1 MSLIVLPPSAFN
13 QGPGKAKMGKKLST
27 KTRPTSVRK
36 ILRRLHHLLQ
46 ILPTSKR
53 RMLYERLREKVA
65 NDILAVMQETET
77 PLEMLAAVMGLKKA
91 EMREWIWERDLT
103 LSELSRMLNKLD
115 SEAYFII
122 RPRKLRGDL

>member
-1 MSLIVLPPSAFN
+1 MMREILMV
-13 QGPGKAKMGKKLST
+13 KT
-27 KTRPTSVRK
+27 KPISVRK
-36 ILRRLHHLLQ
+36 TLRRLHQVLQ

-65 NDILAVMQETET
+65 NDILAIMEETET